1 MMDAHEIYKIQ
12 QRWEK
17 TTAYTVFNR
26 TFNTMI
32 FERLKKINETDDTL
46 LYGRRANYD
55 DNLGDFLENTYD
67 TWNRYNKSANLRSI
81 YKSDIGLYR
90 KSKREDLMYWILH
103 QNPEILFILNVE
115 NINYR
120 MLSKNKN
127 LKIRTVIENKDKM
140 WIWKSVFENVQLN
153 LDVMKKNPDIKW
165 DFQAISK
172 NRSVSQEIVIYY
184 QNENWDFK
192 ELSRH
197 IGWKIVKILPDKP
210 WDYYGISYGKRRY
223 WEESPSVDG
232 EIKRCIECDITQEI
246 IDENP
251 DIPWNYKAL
260 SDNPNI
266 TMKYIVDKIDK
277 EWDFSIISMNIH
289 FDMYYKQVIEEKK
302 KDIDLRICI
311 YHSNMGIKE
320 WKEFFDSSMEKDHK
334 GYFLLLSYNPNL
346 PLQMIYDNP
355 SIPWDYDFVLS
366 KGLLRERMNYI
377 MCEVEKRSIYLKEI
391 QKNN

>member
-55 DNLGDFLENTYD
+55 DNLRDFLENRYD
-67 TWNRYNKSANLRSI
+67 TWHRYNQCTNLRSI

-90 KSKREDLMYWILH
+90 NCKREDLMYWISH
-103 QNPEILFILNVE
+103 QNPEVLFTLNVE

-140 WIWKSVFENVQLN
+140 WIWKSVFENVQLD

-165 DFQAISK
+165 DYHTMSK
-172 NRSVSQEIVIYY
+172 NRSVTQEMVIYY
-184 QNENWDFK
+184 QNEKWDFK

-377 MCEVEKRSIYLKEI
+377 MCEVKKRSIYLKEI